1 MLEAKIVTAN
11 GNVVI
16 ASEYQN
22 DDLFYAMRGG
32 VETVQEILWDL
43 ATVEKKY
50 YHVIIRLTKIMSK
63 FLKDIKILIFKVKF

>member
-11 GNVVI
+11 GDVVI

-32 VETVQEILWDL
+32 VESVQEFLWDL
-43 ATVEKKY
+43 AIIMHLVKK
-50 YHVIIRLTKIMSK
+50 
-63 FLKDIKILIFKVKF
+63 D